1 MKKTT
6 LFTTLGG
13 ALALTGSWWLRQKIT
28 QAAPALPEADP
39 QTALLFQFAYS
50 PYCVKVQHILTYKH
64 IPFQTIE
71 LTPLLH
77 QAFSRRESGQVKVP
91 FLRYRGQTVADS
103 SAIAF
108 FLEQQCP
115 EPALLP
121 ADPVLR
127 EQVLLLEDWC
137 DEALA
142 PALGR
147 YIYVS
152 SALNPQTL
160 IENPAIS
167 TGVAALDRLKPMLV
181 PLMLK
186 RSMRKNQLTAA
197 DLPQLEARARTVLQ
211 QALALLADRPYLVGT
226 QLTLADLTLAAFLN
240 NADQLPFLQSDPQLR
255 RLLDWQQGIHAEI
268 KPAANV

>member
-1 MKKTT
+1 MKKTP
-6 LFTTLGG
+6 LFTTLTT
-13 ALALTGSWWLRQKIT
+13 ALALSGGWWLRQKLT
-28 QAAPALPEADP
+28 QAAPKMPTASPDS
-39 QTALLFQFAYS
+39 ALLFQFAYS
-50 PYCVKVQHILTYKH
+50 PYCVKVRHILSYKR
-64 IPFQTIE
+64 IPFHCVE

-108 FLEQQCP
+108 FLEQKCP
-115 EPALLP
+115 EPALIPSDP
-121 ADPVLR
+121 ALR

-160 IENPAIS
+160 IANPAIS
-167 TGVAALDRLKPMLV
+167 TGVAALDQLKPVIV

-197 DLPQLEARARTVLQ
+197 DLPQLEARARTVLTR
-211 QALALLADRPYLVGT
+211 ALALLADRPYLVGT

-240 NADQLPFLQSDPQLR
+240 NADQLPFLQNDPDLR
-255 RLLDWQQGIHAEI
+255 RLLDWQQRICAEI
-268 KPAANV
+268 SPAAEA